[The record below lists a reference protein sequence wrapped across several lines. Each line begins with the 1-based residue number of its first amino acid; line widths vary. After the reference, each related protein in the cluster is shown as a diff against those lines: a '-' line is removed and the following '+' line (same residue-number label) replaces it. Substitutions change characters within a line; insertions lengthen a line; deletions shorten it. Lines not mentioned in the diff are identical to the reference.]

1 MCSHFTVLI
10 QFPWNTFKY
19 IVFKKDIL
27 GTKSMLN
34 TIHYFYSPEVW
45 LEQYKHDG
53 QEQNRSGFEMD
64 FGWVL
69 DIIIAIIFSVFI
81 FLSRIIKWSLSQ
93 SG

>member
-10 QFPWNTFKY
+10 QFPWNTFKH

-27 GTKSMLN
+27 STKFMPN
-34 TIHYFYSPEVW
+34 TVHYFYSPEVR

-64 FGWVL
+64 FGWVW
-69 DIIIAIIFSVFI
+69 DIVSAIIFSVFI
-81 FLSRIIKWSLSQ
+81 FCPE
-93 SG
+93 